1 MNTENDYNN
10 DFYLLGKDRLS
21 PDVVGDVAD
30 ICIAISDSSFGAKQL
45 KRNTNKK
52 LTGPI
57 AS

>member
-1 MNTENDYNN
+1 MNTENNYNI
-10 DFYLLGKDRLS
+10 DLYLLGNDRFS
-21 PDVVGDVAD
+21 PDVVSDVAE